1 VFVTEDYL
9 VKLLLGLLD
18 GSLKDVDTPE
28 LKRIAE
34 RLNRVVDPGER
45 IAILMRE
52 GILTIGPRNVLI
64 LGYPITD
71 KNVLRLLYDEVSR
84 YLPPDKRRILAK
96 LSFSLTRLYREGNRE
111 DFLSSLA
118 NLVRALYEDDPN
130 DYIREMEELASLM
143 VVDRRLA
150 LMTIR
155 LIEGLG
161 RQRSAHMVYVF
172 LMLACIMRA
181 LRSPIYRLL
190 LRRIGISSYWDEI
203 KLYHPYI
210 ILRRRKELYLIEVRV
225 DKREAVIL
233 ILPRGIDYY
242 AGYCLVRRT
251 LWTKDIPDA
260 FEAVLASAER
270 RAEFLLNVNS

>member
-1 VFVTEDYL
+1 MFVTEDYL

-34 RLNRVVDPGER
+34 RLNHVADPSER

-64 LGYPITD
+64 LRYPITD

-96 LSFSLTRLYREGNRE
+96 LSLSLTRLYREGNRE
-111 DFLSSLA
+111 YFLSSLA

-190 LRRIGISSYWDEI
+190 LRRIGI
-203 KLYHPYI
+203 L
-210 ILRRRKELYLIEVRV
+210 
-225 DKREAVIL
+225 
-233 ILPRGIDYY
+233 G
-242 AGYCLVRRT
+242 
-251 LWTKDIPDA
+251 
-260 FEAVLASAER
+260 
-270 RAEFLLNVNS
+270 

>member
-1 VFVTEDYL
+1 MFVTEDYL

-18 GSLKDVDTPE
+18 GSLKNVDLPE
-28 LKRIAE
+28 LRRIAE
-34 RLNRVVDPGER
+34 RLNRIADPGGR

-52 GILTIGPRNVLI
+52 GILTIGLRNVLI

-71 KNVLRLLYDEVSR
+71 KNALKLLYDKVSR

-96 LSFSLTRLYREGNRE
+96 LSLSLTRLYREGNRE
-111 DFLSSLA
+111 YFLSSLTS
-118 NLVRALYEDDPN
+118 LIKALYEDDPN

-143 VVDRRLA
+143 AVDKRLA
-150 LMTIR
+150 LMTIK

-161 RQRSAHMVYVF
+161 RQQSARMVYVF

-181 LRSPIYRLL
+181 LRSPIYRVI

-210 ILRRRKELYLIEVRV
+210 ILRRRKRLYLVEVRV

-233 ILPRGIDYY
+233 ISPRGIDYY
-242 AGYCLVRRT
+242 AGCCLVRRT
-251 LWTKDIPDA
+251 LWTKDIPNA
-260 FEAVLASAER
+260 FEAILASAER
-270 RAEFLLNVNS
+270 RAVFLLNVNN